1 MPITEKRKETM
12 IEYAK
17 KNLKRIP
24 LDVQKQ
30 TYEAIKAHAEGRGE
44 TVNGFIKRAIDETM
58 AHDNNVGPLD
68 PNLRIATDLAN
79 ELGVKVDDVVYAERF
94 SNAIDVIR
102 EQYPALADA
111 ILRGK
116 VSEEKLTATPDDA
129 TT

>member
-58 AHDNNVGPLD
+58 AHDNGVTPLGP
-68 PNLRIATDLAN
+68 NRYKATDLAN
-79 ELGVKVDDVVYAERF
+79 ELGVTVDDVAYAERF
-94 SNAIDVIR
+94 ADAIDIIR
-102 EQYPALADA
+102 EKYPALADA
-111 ILRGK
+111 ILQGR
-116 VSEEKLTATPDDA
+116 VTEEKLTDTPDD
-129 TT
+129 TTT